1 MKKLLFAAILIS
13 GFAFAAPSAEAG
25 HYRTVLVGYDRCGHP
40 IYRQVETYSHCEPR
54 YYHQAPTYYRS
65 SSYGRS
71 YDYGRSY
78 RDSRSS
84 SSRPRFAIS
93 FGF

>member
-1 MKKLLFAAILIS
+1 MKKLLFAAVLLS
-13 GFAFAAPSAEAG
+13 GFAVLTPSAEAG

-40 IYRQVETYSHCEPR
+40 IYRQVETYSRCEPR
-54 YYHQAPTYYRS
+54 SYYQAPTYYRS

-78 RDSRSS
+78 RDSRCS
-84 SSRPRFAIS
+84 SSRSRFS
-93 FGF
+93 VGFGF